1 MILCVWP
8 SIMEFGFGMIGWKS
22 MKQIVMSALAK
33 TWIFDFD
40 GTLVK
45 HNGYKEGKDEW
56 LPGAKEFLQSIPK
69 GDYVMIL
76 TAREPEAREQTERFL
91 KEYGI
96 RYDDIKF
103 GMPMGERVLF
113 NDSKPSGLKM
123 CFAVE
128 CKRNIGFED
137 LNIVIDENL

>member
-1 MILCVWP
+1 
-8 SIMEFGFGMIGWKS
+8 MEE
-22 MKQIVMSALAK
+22 IVMSTLSK

-69 GDYVMIL
+69 EDFVMIL
-76 TAREPEAREQTERFL
+76 TAREPEAREQTEKFL
-91 KEYGI
+91 REHGI

-123 CFAVE
+123 SHAVE
-128 CKRNIGFED
+128 CRRNMGLTE
-137 LNIVIDENL
+137 LSIVIDENL